1 MSGPSDDR
9 PLKGVKAA
17 MRKDMAARLKALDDV
32 YVAQQVGC
40 AGRTWYFCT
49 NPDLRCFFHF
59 DRAH

>member
-40 AGRTWYFCT
+40 AGRTWYFVRT
-49 NPDLRCFFHF
+49 QI
-59 DRAH
+59 